1 MSFKIQLAKAHAVAL
16 LAEVARTDESGR
28 PSRIEVAGGGRRG
41 YSVELAWRGHTVTAS
56 CNCRGASKGLCFHA
70 MGSVILALE
79 ELGCYVAMSPYKGN
93 LVRLKRTGGQLF
105 TLVNDYSGSEIFV
118 LAKKIQNIQN
128 TMSNKSVTVEEIDLP
143 GELRELV
150 PCPEKVEI

>member
-16 LAEVARTDESGR
+16 LAEIVKRDSAGR
-28 PSRIEVAGGGRRG
+28 PNRIEVAGGGRRG
-41 YSVELAWRGHTVTAS
+41 YNVELVWKGHTVTAS

-70 MGSVILALE
+70 MGSVILAFE

-105 TLVNDYSGSEIFV
+105 TLVNDYTGSEIFV
-118 LAKKIQNIQN
+118 LAKKVEIKNKLSFKDVIEQVD
-128 TMSNKSVTVEEIDLP
+128 MS
-143 GELRELV
+143 GELVDWEL
-150 PCPEKVEI
+150 CPAEVCVK

>member
-1 MSFKIQLAKAHAVAL
+1 VSFKIQLAKAHAVAL
-16 LAEVARTDESGR
+16 LAEIMKRDSAGR

-56 CNCRGASKGLCFHA
+56 CNCRGASRGLCFHA

-105 TLVNDYSGSEIFV
+105 TVVNDYTGSEIFV

-128 TMSNKSVTVEEIDLP
+128 KLSFKDVIEQADIS
-143 GELRELV
+143 GELVDWEL
-150 PCPEKVEI
+150 CPAEVDM

>member
-1 MSFKIQLAKAHAVAL
+1 MSFKIQLVKAHAVAL
-16 LAEVARTDESGR
+16 LAEIVKRDPAGR

-70 MGSVILALE
+70 MGSVILALK

-105 TLVNDYSGSEIFV
+105 TLVSDYTGSEMFV
-118 LAKKIQNIQN
+118 LAKKVENIKN
-128 TMSNKSVTVEEIDLP
+128 TMSFKDVIVDEIDLP

-150 PCPEKVEI
+150 PCPAKVIV